1 MFEKLDTLLANHTIL
16 SQELMWV
23 CFGIAV
29 IILLFLDLF
38 VFNRK
43 NEVPSFKHTLW
54 VCAAYIGAGLLFGVF
69 VWYEEGSKKAMEYFT
84 GFLVEKS
91 LSMDNIFVMSIIF
104 SSLGVPRIYQHRV
117 LFWGILG
124 AIVMRALLIGV
135 GEVLIANFH
144 WVLYLFSAFLIY
156 TGIHM
161 AIDGSDEQD
170 VENDEEKI
178 KNSRIYR
185 TIEKYFPV
193 THEIDGPHFITV
205 KNGKKFMTPLLFAL
219 ITIELMDVVFALD
232 SIPAIFLL
240 TDDVFI
246 VYTSNIFA
254 ILGLRALYFLLEAAV
269 HRFVYLKKALSIVLI
284 FIGAKIF
291 LPKIGIELQTWH
303 SLTITFALLFGSVA
317 LSLIKEKGESNSK
330 EPKHGK

>member
-1 MFEKLDTLLANHTIL
+1 
-16 SQELMWV
+16 MWV

-29 IILLFLDLF
+29 AVLLFLDLF

-43 NEVPSFKHTLW
+43 NEVPSFTHTLW

-69 VWYEEGSKKAMEYFT
+69 VWYEEGTKKAMEYFT

-91 LSMDNIFVMSIIF
+91 LSMDNIFVMSVIF

-124 AIVMRALLIGV
+124 AIVMRALMIGV

-144 WVLYLFSAFLIY
+144 WVLYIFSAFLIY
-156 TGIHM
+156 TGTKM
-161 AIDGSDEQD
+161 ALDHSADEE
-170 VENDEEKI
+170 VEDEEKV
-178 KNSRIYR
+178 KNSRIYK
-185 TIEKYFPV
+185 TVEKYFPV
-193 THEIDGPHFITV
+193 THEIDGPHFVTK
-205 KNGKKFMTPLLFAL
+205 KNGKHYITPLLFAL

-269 HRFVYLKKALSIVLI
+269 HKFVYLKHALSIVLI

-291 LPKIGIELQTWH
+291 LPWIGIELQTWH
-303 SLTITFALLFGSVA
+303 SLMVTFTLLLGSVM
-317 LSLIKEKGESNSK
+317 LSMLKEKK
-330 EPKHGK
+330 KA

>member
-1 MFEKLDTLLANHTIL
+1 MLENFEYSFTHHAVL
-16 SQELMWV
+16 SQGLMWT
-23 CFGIAV
+23 CFAIAV
-29 IILLFLDLF
+29 LVLLFLDLF

-43 NEVPSFKHTLW
+43 NEVPSFAHTLW
-54 VCAAYIGAGLLFGVF
+54 VCVAYIGAGLLFGVF
-69 VWYEEGSKKAMEYFT
+69 VWYEEGTSKAMEYFT

-91 LSMDNIFVMSIIF
+91 LSMDNIFVMSVIF
-104 SSLGVPRIYQHRV
+104 TSIGVPRIYQHRV

-135 GEVLIANFH
+135 GEALISNFH

-156 TGIHM
+156 TGTKMIMDHQQN
-161 AIDGSDEQD
+161 AEEE
-170 VENDEEKI
+170 ENNEEKI
-178 KNSRIYR
+178 KNSRIYK
-185 TIEKYFPV
+185 TIEKYLPV
-193 THEIDGPHFITV
+193 THQIDGPHFITV
-205 KNGKKFMTPLLFAL
+205 KNGKHYITPLLFAL

-240 TDDVFI
+240 TEDVFI

-269 HRFVYLKKALSIVLI
+269 HRFIYLKHALSIVLI

-291 LPKIGIELQTWH
+291 LPFIGIHLQTWH
-303 SLTITFALLFGSVA
+303 SLAITFALLFGGIFF
-317 LSLIKEKGESNSK
+317 SLFKENHQKA
-330 EPKHGK
+330 

>member
-1 MFEKLDTLLANHTIL
+1 MLEKLQYLFTHHAML
-16 SQELMWV
+16 SQELMWT

-29 IILLFLDLF
+29 VILLFLDLC

-43 NEVPSFKHTLW
+43 NEVPSFAHTLW
-54 VCAAYIGAGLLFGVF
+54 VCVAYIGAGLLFGVF
-69 VWYEEGSKKAMEYFT
+69 VWYEEGATKGMEYFT

-104 SSLGVPRIYQHRV
+104 TSIGVPRIYQHRV

-135 GEVLIANFH
+135 GEALIKNFH
-144 WVLYLFSAFLIY
+144 WVLYIFSAFLIY
-156 TGIHM
+156 TGIKMMMHS
-161 AIDGSDEQD
+161 AKKE
-170 VENDEEKI
+170 VEDDEENI
-178 KNSRIYR
+178 KNSAIYR
-185 TIEKYFPV
+185 LVEKYFPV
-193 THEIDGPHFITV
+193 THEIDGPHFVTK
-205 KNGKKFMTPLLFAL
+205 KNGKHYITPLFFAL

-269 HRFVYLKKALSIVLI
+269 HRFVYLKQALSIVLI
-284 FIGAKIF
+284 FIGIKIF
-291 LPKIGIELQTWH
+291 LPKIGLELETWH
-303 SLTITFALLFGSVA
+303 SLTVTFSLLFGSII
-317 LSLIKEKGESNSK
+317 LSLMKEKK
-330 EPKHGK
+330 QA

>member
-1 MFEKLDTLLANHTIL
+1 MLEKLQYLFTHHVVL
-16 SQELMWV
+16 SQGLMWT

-29 IILLFLDLF
+29 VVLLFLDLF

-43 NEVPSFKHTLW
+43 NEVPSFTHTLW
-54 VCAAYIGAGLLFGVF
+54 VCVAYIGAGLLFGVF
-69 VWYEEGSKKAMEYFT
+69 VWYEEGATKAMEYFT

-91 LSMDNIFVMSIIF
+91 LSMDNIFIMSIIF
-104 SSLGVPRIYQHRV
+104 TSIGVPRIYQHRV

-124 AIVMRALLIGV
+124 AIVMRALLIWV
-135 GEVLIANFH
+135 GEALISNFH

-156 TGIHM
+156 TGTKM
-161 AIDGSDEQD
+161 ALDNYKHSDEE
-170 VENDEEKI
+170 ENNEEKI
-178 KNSRIYR
+178 KNSRIYKMV
-185 TIEKYFPV
+185 EKYFPV
-193 THEIDGPHFITV
+193 THKIDGPHFITV
-205 KNGKKFMTPLLFAL
+205 KNGKKYITPLLFAL

-240 TDDVFI
+240 TNDVFI

-269 HRFVYLKKALSIVLI
+269 HRFVYLKHALSIVLI
-284 FIGAKIF
+284 FIGIKIF

-303 SLTITFALLFGSVA
+303 SLAITFALLFGGIFF
-317 LSLIKEKGESNSK
+317 SLFKERETKLKKG
-330 EPKHGK
+330 